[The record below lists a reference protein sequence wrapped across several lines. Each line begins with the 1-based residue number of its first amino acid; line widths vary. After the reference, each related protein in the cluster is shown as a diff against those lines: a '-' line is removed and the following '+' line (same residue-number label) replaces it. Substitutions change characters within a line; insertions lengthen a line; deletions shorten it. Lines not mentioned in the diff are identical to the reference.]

1 MKEKL
6 KQLNTAKG
14 WLWCAIILSFLIN
27 IMFIGKSYMIYL
39 STDEQVPFAVA
50 AYLNGV
56 DWSQTTQNLAYYSYG
71 YSLILAPIFRLTNSA
86 KALYRGAI
94 VVNALMASAIVP
106 LARSIGKKINNQISD
121 KLMIGIA
128 FCVAHYSCI
137 IVRAHLALYEMTLI
151 FLMWMLTWLY
161 FSMEEKPKWW
171 KYVLFGVLLVYGY
184 MVHQRM
190 LGVVLAG
197 GITLAVH
204 FIRQL
209 VKKTDEKK
217 CRTTLLLFFL
227 AAVAIAAVFAFHGEL
242 KAIFKAALWQGSSTG
257 NGNDFAS
264 LEGRFDKYLTREGFN
279 NLIKECFGQMYYM
292 GVATFLLGFVGAFYL
307 LKTNL
312 QTAAAM
318 FSKKNKNDMP
328 QYSMGQLFI
337 LLAFGASFGISVM
350 FMAGGTQRADYLV
363 YGRYIEMTF
372 GPILLI
378 GLIKLASRAEKPG
391 MFSLLSVGALIV
403 CTLVTDYAYGNVRYV
418 EFADIS
424 CIGISIFHH
433 DGAVHVYEGMLWAV
447 GIFTV
452 AFWLLRRSKEKLQLI
467 TLVLIAGG
475 WTYIGAHLMVEEVL
489 SAQGATYEYN
499 RLLEAR
505 EEGTEDWPV
514 YYTGPSGA
522 TYEAPFIQYLMKD
535 QILNYIDISELHTLE
550 GDFYVINK
558 HSPVEMQEGY
568 TLLGSAHGVFIY
580 KHDGSVRDDVI
591 ELPLNVFS
599 TLVGVQ
605 TEEGLVNST
614 EGILMYG
621 PYLTL
626 IAGTYEVEIQYEM
639 LSEGADGYFAV
650 TGGEATHAVSNFVE
664 NTCDEN
670 GVYTAKMKFCL
681 IETWEREEIICNIKA
696 GQLRILDVKFSW
708 CDDMID
714 LPLSLFATELAVA
727 DEDGVVNSGPGRLF
741 TGPDSTWYKGEYEIQ
756 IEYEVLTDDFAGT
769 FAAYTGGDLLDE
781 LTIDTK
787 GSLAVLHVSVGE
799 NPMGYMRLYCDI
811 TSGQIRITN
820 VTILREM
827 EE

>member
-6 KQLNTAKG
+6 KQLDTTKG

-39 STDEQVPFAVA
+39 STDEQAPFAVA

-56 DWSQTTQNLAYYSYG
+56 DWSPTTRNLAYYSYG
-71 YSLILAPIFRLTNSA
+71 YSFILAPIFWLTNSA

-106 LARSIGKKINNQISD
+106 LAWSIGKKINRQISD
-121 KLMIGIA
+121 KLLIGIA

-151 FLMWMLTWLY
+151 TLMWVLTWLY
-161 FSMEEKPKWW
+161 FSMEEKPKVW
-171 KYVLFGVLLVYGY
+171 KYILFGVLLVYGY

-197 GITLAVH
+197 CLTLAVH
-204 FIRQL
+204 FVRNL
-209 VKKTDEKK
+209 KEKK
-217 CRTTLLLFFL
+217 DRKLLIWLI
-227 AAVAIAAVFAFHGEL
+227 AAAAAIAVVFMVHGEL
-242 KAIFKAALWQGSSTG
+242 KVNFKAALWQGSATG
-257 NGNDFAS
+257 NGNDFES
-264 LEGRFDKYLTREGFN
+264 LDGRFDKYLTRQGFN
-279 NLIKECFGQMYYM
+279 DLIKECFGQMYYM
-292 GVATFLLGFVGAFYL
+292 GVATFLFGFVGAFYL

-312 QTAAAM
+312 QTLAALFSRKKKMPEYAM
-318 FSKKNKNDMP
+318 
-328 QYSMGQLFI
+328 GHLFI

-350 FMAGGTQRADYLV
+350 FMAGGTHRADFLV

-378 GLIKLASRAEKPG
+378 GLISLLSKEQKPG
-391 MFSLLSVGALIV
+391 IFSLLSVGALVV
-403 CTLVTDYAYGNVRYV
+403 CTLITDYAYGNVRYV

-433 DGAVHVYEGMLWAV
+433 DGAVHVYEGMLWAI

-452 AFWLLRRSKEKLQLI
+452 AFLLLRKRTEKIQII
-467 TLVLIAGG
+467 TLALIAAG
-475 WTYIGAHLMVEEVL
+475 WTYIGGNLMVEKVL
-489 SAQGATYEYN
+489 SAQNATYEYN

-505 EEGTEDWPV
+505 EEGTEDWPI

-535 QILNYIDISELHTLE
+535 QVLHYLDISELYTLE
-550 GDFYVINK
+550 GDYYVINK

-580 KHDGSVRDDVI
+580 KHDDRVRDDVI

-599 TLVGVQ
+599 TMAGVL
-605 TEEGLVNST
+605 TSEGLVNST

-639 LSEGADGYFAV
+639 LSEGGDGYFAV
-650 TGGEATHAVSNFVE
+650 TSGETTHAVSRFAE
-664 NTCDEN
+664 NTCDQN

-714 LPLSLFATELAVA
+714 LPLSMFATELAV
-727 DEDGVVNSGPGRLF
+727 EDDNGVVNSAPGRLF
-741 TGPDSTWYKGEYEIQ
+741 TGPDSTWYKGKYEIQ
-756 IEYEVLTDDFAGT
+756 VEYEVLTEDFSGT
-769 FAAYTGGDLLDE
+769 IAICTGDTPLDE
-781 LTIDTK
+781 LVLDAQ
-787 GSLAVLHVSVGE
+787 SSQAVLHVSVGDE
-799 NPMGYMRLYCDI
+799 PTEYIRLNCDI
-811 TSGQIRITN
+811 DSGQIRITN